1 MAEERRKNDW
11 EQSLTVVTDQTH
23 HIVVA
28 PVVQCSFCNLS
39 EKGGGEE
46 SEGGRG
52 EGRGGEGREEE
63 TVKGTTCTDHQHRF
77 CCIGVCVR
85 QILSSN

>member
-11 EQSLTVVTDQTH
+11 EQSLAVVTDQTH

-39 EKGGGEE
+39 EKGGG
-46 SEGGRG
+46 GGERERGRERRG
-52 EGRGGEGREEE
+52 EGKGGR
-63 TVKGTTCTDHQHRF
+63 KKR
-77 CCIGVCVR
+77 
-85 QILSSN
+85 

>member
-11 EQSLTVVTDQTH
+11 EQSLAVVTDQTH

-39 EKGGGEE
+39 ERGGGGRERERERGGGGGGERRRE
-46 SEGGRG
+46 GRGREGGRNG
-52 EGRGGEGREEE
+52 KR
-63 TVKGTTCTDHQHRF
+63 KFNH
-77 CCIGVCVR
+77 
-85 QILSSN
+85 L